1 MSEVDLLITGGM
13 IVTACDSYP
22 GDLAI
27 KDGKIMMIGQHLN
40 LPAKKTMSADGK
52 YVLPGGVDVHTHLE
66 MPFGGT
72 VSSDDFASGT
82 IAAAFGGT
90 TTIVD
95 FAIQGKGQTLAEA
108 ADIWHRKAEGKAVI
122 DYGLHLAVTDA
133 TEDVLTEMASMIAQ
147 GYTSYKLFMTYDGL
161 RVNDDVFLKALL
173 QAKDHG
179 GLISVHAENYYIID
193 YLVKEFLAEGKNEPK
208 YHALSRPPLAEG
220 EATGR
225 AIKLAKLVEAPLY
238 IVHLS
243 CQEALDEVIRAR
255 EAGFPIM
262 AETCPQY
269 LLLSEDNYNEPD
281 FQGAK
286 YVMSPPLRPKEN
298 QAVLW
303 NGLAQGKILTVATD
317 HCPFNFV
324 GQKDMGK
331 DFFGRIPN
339 GAPGIEMR
347 LALLYSF
354 GVGQGRMS
362 LQQFVATTSTNPA
375 KIFGLYPEKGT
386 IAVGSDADVV
396 IFDPNLE
403 RNINKGILH
412 ENVDYT
418 PYEGFLVKGF
428 PVTTVAKGKII
439 TDHGQFLGQLGNGS
453 FVKRKSPMLL

>member
-13 IVTACDSYP
+13 IVTACDSYL

-27 KDGKIMMIGQHLN
+27 KDGKISMIGQHLK
-40 LPAKKTMSADGK
+40 ASAQKTISANGK
-52 YVLPGGVDVHTHLE
+52 YILPGGVDVHTHLE

-95 FAIQGKGQTLAEA
+95 FAVQAKGQTLAQT
-108 ADIWHRKAEGKAVI
+108 ADTWQRKADGKAVI

-133 TEDVLTEMASMIAQ
+133 NEDVLAEMASMIAK

-161 RVNDDVFLKALL
+161 RVNDDVMLKALL
-173 QAKDHG
+173 QAKTHG

-193 YLVKEFLAEGKNEPK
+193 YWVKEFLASGKTEPK

-225 AIKLAKLVEAPLY
+225 AIKLAKLAGAPLY
-238 IVHLS
+238 VVHLS
-243 CQEALDEVIRAR
+243 CQEALDEVVRAR
-255 EAGFPIM
+255 EAGLPIM

-269 LLLSEDNYNEPD
+269 LLLSEDNYDEPD

-303 NGLAQGKILTVATD
+303 NGLAQGKIVTVATD
-317 HCPFNFV
+317 HCPFNFA

-331 DFFGRIPN
+331 DSFAKIPN

-347 LALLYSF
+347 LALLYSY

-362 LQQFVATTSTNPA
+362 LQQFVATVSTNPA

-403 RNINKGILH
+403 RTISKKILH

-418 PYEGFLVKGF
+418 PYEGFSVKGF
-428 PVTTVAKGKII
+428 PVTTIAKGKVI
-439 TDHGQFLGQLGNGS
+439 TDHGQFLGQMGNGS
-453 FVKRKSPMLL
+453 FLKRKSPMFL